1 MHRDAK
7 TLRRGLLVVGAGAL
21 VTLSVGC
28 RDREQRAYG
37 TPRPADNEPHTLRP
51 PTEKLSEPK
60 GADQGAPKGSLP
72 HGAMAFSDMKMKL
85 AEAKCERAVRCKQV
99 GKGKEWGS
107 KDACIG
113 ATRNEEFP
121 GLSAA
126 RDCPRGVE
134 ASGVEKCAADIKS
147 ASCDEALA
155 QSCKEFLC
163 VGAAEK

>member
-1 MHRDAK
+1 MA
-7 TLRRGLLVVGAGAL
+7 
-21 VTLSVGC
+21 LSVGC

-37 TPRPADNEPHTLRP
+37 TTRPAENEPHMSRP
-51 PTEKLSEPK
+51 PTEELSEPK
-60 GADQGAPKGSLP
+60 GADQRAPKDSSP
-72 HGAMAFSDMKMKL
+72 RGAMAFSDMKMKL
-85 AEAKCERAVRCKQV
+85 AEAKCERAVRCQQI

-126 RDCPRGVE
+126 QDCPKGVD
-134 ASGVEKCAADIKS
+134 ASDVEKCAADIKGS
-147 ASCDEALA
+147 SCDEELA
-155 QSCKEFLC
+155 QFCKSFLC